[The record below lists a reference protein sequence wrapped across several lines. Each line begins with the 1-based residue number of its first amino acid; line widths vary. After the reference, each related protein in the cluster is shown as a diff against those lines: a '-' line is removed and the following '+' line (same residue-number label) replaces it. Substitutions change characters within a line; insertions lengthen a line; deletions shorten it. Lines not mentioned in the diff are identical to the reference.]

1 MTNHIKLGMC
11 VYQVSPFRVIQ
22 VYQYCL
28 LVYRQPYNVFL
39 VFVILGSR
47 RAGGYRTARV
57 AGYAAAGQHA

>member
-1 MTNHIKLGMC
+1 ML
-11 VYQVSPFRVIQ
+11 
-22 VYQYCL
+22 L

-39 VFVILGSR
+39 VFVIAGSR